1 MTIKTFTFNPFQ
13 ENTYIIHD
21 ETKEAVIIDAGCFSD
36 AEKRVLKNYIE
47 ENKLKLKRVIN
58 THLHIDHQ
66 FGNKFVF
73 DTFGITPEASADD
86 TFLLEN
92 IVNQTRSFGLH
103 LEEAAQALGGYIK
116 DNQEIKVGNV
126 TLTALSVPGHSPG
139 GIAFYSKKEGVLFS
153 GDVLFQ
159 GSIGRTDLP
168 GGNYSTLI
176 RSIKE
181 RILPLPDST
190 VVYTGHG
197 PSTTI
202 GEEKKN
208 NPFL

>member
-1 MTIKTFTFNPFQ
+1 MTIKGFIFNFFQ
-13 ENTYIIHD
+13 ENTYIIYD
-21 ETKEAVIIDAGCFSD
+21 ETNEALIIDAGCYT
-36 AEKRVLKNYIE
+36 AGEKQLLKNYIE
-47 ENKLKLKRVIN
+47 ENKLTLKRLIN

-73 DTFGITPEASADD
+73 DTFGIKPEASADD
-86 TFLLEN
+86 EFLLEN
-92 IVNQTRSFGLH
+92 IVNQARSFGLPVN
-103 LEEAAQALGGYIK
+103 EAVQPLGGFIK
-116 DNQEIKVGNV
+116 DNQEIIFGNV
-126 TLTALSVPGHSPG
+126 TLTAISVPGHSPG
-139 GIAFYSKKEGVLFS
+139 GIAFYIKKEGILFS

-168 GGNYSTLI
+168 QGNYSTLI

-181 RILPLPDST
+181 KLLPLPDST
-190 VVYTGHG
+190 VVYCGHG